1 MEDKH
6 DLELVISTADT
17 HTAYKLFIW
26 FFYTVMAVMVN
37 ETMKFVTGIILSEML
52 SLQISGCSWQFI
64 LGLWLR
70 LLHD

>member
-6 DLELVISTADT
+6 DPELVISIADT

-37 ETMKFVTGIILSEML
+37 ETPKYVTSIILSET
-52 SLQISGCSWQFI
+52 
-64 LGLWLR
+64 
-70 LLHD
+70 